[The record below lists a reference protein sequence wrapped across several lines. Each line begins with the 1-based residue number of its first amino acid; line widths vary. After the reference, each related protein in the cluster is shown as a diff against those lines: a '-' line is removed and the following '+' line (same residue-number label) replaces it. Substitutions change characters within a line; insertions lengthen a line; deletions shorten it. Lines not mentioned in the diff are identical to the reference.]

1 MGVGSPDDTI
11 PDRLNP
17 RSFLPDPPAI
27 KVGMAFDEED
37 PWGNKNGM
45 PSN

>member
-1 MGVGSPDDTI
+1 MGVGSPDDTA
-11 PDRLNP
+11 PNRLNLHN
-17 RSFLPDPPAI
+17 SLPDPSAI

-37 PWGNKNGM
+37 LWGNKHGT